1 MFRARS
7 LLKRFGAD
15 VVVGTGGYTTAA
27 VLIAQRTRG
36 GKIVIHEQNA
46 VPGRTN
52 RWLARVA
59 DRVCLSVEDTRRFF
73 PDDRAEFTGM
83 PIREEFADLPDKA
96 AARRSLGLKEEAF
109 TVLVAGGS
117 QGARVVNDLMLAAW
131 PIIDNTATQ
140 VLHQVG
146 ARNIDRIDPRK
157 IPNAAMYHIEGYLD
171 MPVALASADLVVAR
185 AGASTLAEITAAGL
199 ASILI
204 PYPHAY
210 ADHQTLNAK
219 HLVECNAAVMLE
231 EATATPER
239 LAEAVTN
246 LRDVP
251 DKLEQ
256 MASASA
262 ALGKP
267 DAADK
272 VADAVFSLENRC

>member
-1 MFRARS
+1 M
-7 LLKRFGAD
+7 
-15 VVVGTGGYTTAA
+15 GTGGYTTAA

-52 RWLARVA
+52 RWLARIA
-59 DRVCLSVEDTRRFF
+59 DKVCVSVDGTQRFF
-73 PDDRAEFTGM
+73 PEGKVEFTGM
-83 PIREEFADLPDKA
+83 PIREEFADLPDRA
-96 AARRSLGLKEEAF
+96 AARRDLGLKEEAF
-109 TVLVAGGS
+109 TVLVVGGS
-117 QGARVVNDLMLAAW
+117 QGATAVNDIALAAW
-131 PIIDNTATQ
+131 PIIDDGATQ

-146 ARNIDRIDPRK
+146 ARNIDRIDVRR
-157 IPNAAMYHIEGYLD
+157 IPNAAMYHIEGYLN

-185 AGASTLAEITAAGL
+185 AGASTLAEIAAAGL

-204 PYPHAY
+204 PYPHAF

-219 HLVECNAAVMLE
+219 HLVECNAAIVLD
-231 EATATPER
+231 EADATPER
-239 LAEAVTN
+239 LARAIVD
-246 LRDVP
+246 LRDAP

-256 MASASA
+256 MASASV

-272 VADAVFSLENRC
+272 VADIVFSLENRC